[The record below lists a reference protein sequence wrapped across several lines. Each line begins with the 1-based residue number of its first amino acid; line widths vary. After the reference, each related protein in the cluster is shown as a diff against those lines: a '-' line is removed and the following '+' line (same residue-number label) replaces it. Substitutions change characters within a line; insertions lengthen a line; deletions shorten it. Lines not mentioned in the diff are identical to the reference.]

1 MKKLLLIFT
10 LLFSTLIFS
19 SPSYGKWTKVDKVDG
34 TDIYVD
40 FNNIRKHDGYIYWW
54 VLSDW
59 RKPIET
65 GVVSS
70 ETYNQGDCK
79 LFRFKYLSAYFH
91 KEPMGRSI
99 GDAQEPPPE
108 FQSWIYPPPKTQY
121 ARVLE
126 MVCSWIYPPPNTSEP
141 IIRKN
146 SKRSLQPLN
155 W

>member
-40 FNNIRKHDGYIYWW
+40 FNNIRKHGGYIYWW

-59 RKPIET
+59 RKPLET

-79 LFRFKYLSAYFH
+79 LFRFKYLSGSFH
-91 KEPMGRSI
+91 KESMGNGPGTVLTPK
-99 GDAQEPPPE
+99 GDDTG
-108 FQSWIYPPPKTQY
+108 WKY
-121 ARVLE
+121 L
-126 MVCSWIYPPPNTSEP
+126 PPNSSGEKTL
-141 IIRKN
+141 KAVCN
-146 SKRSLQPLN
+146 Q
-155 W
+155 

>member
-40 FNNIRKHDGYIYWW
+40 FNNIRKHGGYIYWW

-79 LFRFKYLSAYFH
+79 LFRFKYLSDTYYNG
-91 KEPMGRSI
+91 PMGGGKPLSGSNTPDKNWNYPI
-99 GDAQEPPPE
+99 PNSAPDIVL
-108 FQSWIYPPPKTQY
+108 QS
-121 ARVLE
+121 
-126 MVCSWIYPPPNTSEP
+126 VCS
-141 IIRKN
+141 
-146 SKRSLQPLN
+146 Q
-155 W
+155 